1 MTPKQ
6 REGWK
11 SEIENTCEYSKTVLV
26 LQHPKSSTSER
37 HQDENGPASARKGDQ
52 TKQAQR
58 EYHAHQLSVLRC
70 QEQHRYSVSDA
81 SVIFGKIW
89 RSALVR

>member
-1 MTPKQ
+1 
-6 REGWK
+6 
-11 SEIENTCEYSKTVLV
+11 
-26 LQHPKSSTSER
+26 
-37 HQDENGPASARKGDQ
+37 
-52 TKQAQR
+52 
-58 EYHAHQLSVLRC
+58 LRC